1 MLCPFC
7 GHRSDRV
14 VDSRENK
21 AGDTVRRRRECR
33 SCYRRFTS
41 HERIEEAP
49 LLVVKKGGR
58 REQFDRSKL
67 LVGLLKACNKR
78 PVSSQRLDQIVDD
91 VERNLLCRP
100 DREMN
105 AREIGEYLLSELRQI
120 DKVAYVR
127 FASVYLEFKD
137 VRSFTKALGKIFE
150 LGK

>member
-1 MLCPFC
+1 M
-7 GHRSDRV
+7 

-21 AGDTVRRRRECR
+21 AGDIIRRRRECR

-41 HERIEEAP
+41 RERIEEAP

-78 PVSSQRLDQIVDD
+78 PVSSQRLDRIVDD

-100 DREMN
+100 GREMN
-105 AREIGEYLLSELRQI
+105 SREIGEYLLEELGQI

-137 VRSFTKALGKIFE
+137 VEGFTKAIGQLFE
-150 LGK
+150 LGE